1 MDPSVTGDW
10 FLNPAIWSYG
20 LATAAFA
27 IFAVQLSVGWRGGGA
42 AFFLLAAILLAAF
55 WAGAS
60 TAFAYAPSVPMWLS
74 ARIFDELR
82 IVALLVFMTLLLRP
96 APAPGQRSAR
106 PAWSVLAVILV
117 LGVGSTVI
125 PEPPPGLATQG
136 SYGVVAFSL
145 MLAQCVLGLLLVEQI
160 YRGTPDS
167 RRWNVRPLCVGLAG
181 VFAYDLVLYADAVL
195 FRVIDPS
202 FWAARGIAHAL
213 VIPFLGIAASRNRQ
227 WDLEVTI
234 SRGVL
239 TSSGALLSVG
249 LYLLL
254 IAGAGYYV
262 RVFGGEWGKTLAVV
276 LVFGAALF
284 LAFVA
289 ISETFRAKLRV
300 VVAKNFF
307 AYRYDYRE
315 EWLRFTR
322 TLAGTGQDES
332 VQLRVIRALG
342 GLVESTGGTLFVR
355 REDGTYCDVAR
366 TVGAPIEQT
375 ESADSGFVHFLASSG
390 WVLDIADARA
400 EPAKYPGLTLPAWL
414 DEIQYPWLVVPLLT
428 GEDLVGFVVLQRPRV
443 NIDPNWE
450 VWDLLKTAGSQAASY
465 LALYQATDALLEAR
479 KFDAFNRMSAF
490 VVHDLKNLIA
500 QMQLMLRN
508 AERHAANPDF
518 QRDMLRTVEHVVGR
532 MNLLMMQLRSGDR
545 PIDSPRPVDLLA
557 LVRQVQQTRTAQPEA
572 VQVGAGVS
580 VWALGH
586 EERLERVIGH
596 LVQNGIDAASTAP
609 KVVVRTYRD
618 GSYAVIEIADNGM
631 GMTQE
636 FIQTQLF
643 KPFNTTKTK
652 GMGIGAYESHQ
663 YVSSLGGRIGVES
676 TPGVGTTLRVFLP
689 AAPPQGGLRS
699 VEAAA

>member
-1 MDPSVTGDW
+1 VTGDW

-20 LATAAFA
+20 LAAAAFA
-27 IFAVQLSVGWRGGGA
+27 IFAVQLSLGWRGGGA
-42 AFFLLAAILLAAF
+42 AFFLLAAILLSAF

-60 TAFAYAPSVPMWLS
+60 TAFAFAPTVPMWLS

-82 IVALLVFMTLLLRP
+82 LVALLVFMTLLLRP
-96 APAPGQRSAR
+96 APPPGQRSVR
-106 PAWSVLAVILV
+106 PAWSVLAVILA
-117 LGVGSTVI
+117 LGVGSMLV
-125 PEPPPGLATQG
+125 PEPPPGLLVQ
-136 SYGVVAFSL
+136 SNYGAVAFSL
-145 MLAQCVLGLLLVEQI
+145 MLAQSVLGLLLVEQI
-160 YRGTPDS
+160 YRRTPDS

-195 FRVIDPS
+195 FRAIDPA
-202 FWAARGIAHAL
+202 FWSARGIAHAL

-227 WDLEVTI
+227 WDLEVTV

-239 TSSGALLSVG
+239 TSSSALLGVG

-262 RVFGGEWGKTLAVV
+262 RVFGGDWGKTLAVV
-276 LVFGAALF
+276 VVFGAALF

-322 TLAGTGQDES
+322 TLSGSGQEES
-332 VQLRVIRALG
+332 VQLRVIRALA

-355 REDGTYCDVAR
+355 RDEGAFHDAAR
-366 TVGAPIEQT
+366 TVGAPVEQT
-375 ESADSGFVHFLASSG
+375 ESGESGFVHFLASSG
-390 WVLDIADARA
+390 WVLDIAGVRA
-400 EPAKYPGLTLPAWL
+400 EPEKYPGLTLPAWL
-414 DEIQYPWLVVPLLT
+414 DELQYPWLVVPLLA
-428 GEDLVGFVVLQRPRV
+428 GDEMVGFVVLQRPRV
-443 NIDPNWE
+443 SIDPNWE

-465 LALYQATDALLEAR
+465 LALYQTTDALLEAR

-490 VVHDLKNLIA
+490 VVHDLKNLVA
-500 QMQLMLRN
+500 QLQLMLRN
-508 AERHAANPDF
+508 AERHAANPEF

-532 MNLLMMQLRSGDR
+532 MNHLMMQLRSGDR
-545 PIDSPRPVDLLA
+545 PIENPRPVDLLA
-557 LVRQVQQTRTAQPEA
+557 LVRHVQATRTAQPEA
-572 VQVGAGVS
+572 VQVGQGVS

-586 EERLERVIGH
+586 EDRLERVIAH
-596 LVQNGIDAASTAP
+596 LVQNGLDAAGGEP
-609 KVVVRTYRD
+609 RVVLRTYRD

-631 GMTQE
+631 GMSQE

-643 KPFNTTKTK
+643 KPFNTTKEK

-663 YVSSLGGRIGVES
+663 YVTSLGGRIGVES

-689 AAPPQGGLRS
+689 AAPPQGVLYP